1 MCKECKSC
9 KSLERFKR
17 PQIVF
22 SLLGLSRCHY
32 DIILCHTK
40 VAITEKAFA
49 QTSGIECLSCTVLSI
64 VIVHPQLFPFSSSLL
79 RCHIIYYVILKW
91 LLFAASATYKTLL
104 CPVWVQ
110 HNFPFHITFVWCT
123 VLLDSK
129 ASTITIP
136 PWLKQC
142 YLNYVMEQSVLF
154 IDNLIIIVRLYSTN
168 YLS

>member
-49 QTSGIECLSCTVLSI
+49 QTSGIECLSCTVDCTRTSTI
-64 VIVHPQLFPFSSSLL
+64 VSF
-79 RCHIIYYVILKW
+79 
-91 LLFAASATYKTLL
+91 LLFIIALSYYLL
-104 CPVWVQ
+104 C
-110 HNFPFHITFVWCT
+110 HT
-123 VLLDSK
+123 
-129 ASTITIP
+129 
-136 PWLKQC
+136 
-142 YLNYVMEQSVLF
+142 
-154 IDNLIIIVRLYSTN
+154 
-168 YLS
+168 